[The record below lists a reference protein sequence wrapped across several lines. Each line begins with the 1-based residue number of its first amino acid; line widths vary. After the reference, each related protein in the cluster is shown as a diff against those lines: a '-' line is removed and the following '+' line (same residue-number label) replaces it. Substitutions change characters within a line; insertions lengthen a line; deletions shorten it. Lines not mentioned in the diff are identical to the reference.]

1 MSPGSFFED
10 VGKNVLSALQ
20 QVVAE
25 EETAQRVL
33 HSPTHLHQVLQDV
46 LARQLARLD
55 VDHAHR
61 DQQVAETQ
69 DHTNRDQQE
78 AET

>member
-1 MSPGSFFED
+1 M
-10 VGKNVLSALQ
+10 LH
-20 QVVAE
+20 
-25 EETAQRVL
+25 TAA
-33 HSPTHLHQVLQDV
+33 HLHQVLQDV